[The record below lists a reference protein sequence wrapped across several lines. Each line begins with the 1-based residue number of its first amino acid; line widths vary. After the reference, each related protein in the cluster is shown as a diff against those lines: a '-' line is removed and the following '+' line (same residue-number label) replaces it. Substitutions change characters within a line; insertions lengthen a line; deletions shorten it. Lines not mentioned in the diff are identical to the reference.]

1 MATDYGFV
9 YGDYDIIRST
19 ELLFI
24 EKASQLNREK
34 GKKYLGVGILASE
47 LMEEGTLKSTT
58 DRMKIVLA
66 LRGVDFVFEV
76 TGEALHNRD
85 KMLEVAEQAYQ
96 EFIKTKQ
103 STQLEANQNTTG
115 KNKKYEY
122 IYLPGTWDLFHA
134 GHLENL
140 QEALKLGEK
149 LIVGVKS
156 DELVRQHKNRQ
167 PFLSAEERM
176 DVLRHMKCVDEVVQS
191 HSRNPQIAINTILE
205 DYGKKV
211 EAVCVG
217 SDLIADFE
225 AMKEKIDPAVD
236 IVYTERPK
244 DGPSTSKDTKKL
256 AKIGGHA
263 GALHIKMR
271 ATKDQA
277 VQQQRRLTE
286 QTVGEETQN
295 SEEDPRY

>member
-1 MATDYGFV
+1 MAIDYGYV
-9 YGDYDIIRST
+9 YGDYDVIRST

-76 TGEALHNRD
+76 TEQELENRD
-85 KMLEVAEQAYQ
+85 KMQETAERAYQ
-96 EFIKTKQ
+96 EFIRAKQ
-103 STQLEANQNTTG
+103 AAQIEENQNPT
-115 KNKKYEY
+115 NKKYEY

-140 QEALKLGEK
+140 QEALKLGNK

-156 DELVRQHKNRQ
+156 DELVKEHKNRK

-191 HSRNPQIAINTILE
+191 HSRNPQIAINTIYQ

-211 EAVCVG
+211 SAVCVG

-225 AMKEKIDPAVD
+225 AMKDKIDPTVD
-236 IVYTERPK
+236 IVYTARPK
-244 DGPSTSKDTKKL
+244 DGPSTTKDTKKL
-256 AKIGGHA
+256 ARIGGHA
-263 GALHIKMR
+263 GIIHKKMK
-271 ATKDQA
+271 ASNDSA
-277 VQQQRRLTE
+277 VQKHRNNVE
-286 QTVGEETQN
+286 EETIETN
-295 SEEDPRY
+295 GEDPR

>member
-1 MATDYGFV
+1 MATNYGFI

-19 ELLFI
+19 DLIFI
-24 EKASQLNREK
+24 ERASQLNREK

-76 TGEALHNRD
+76 TGEELENRD
-85 KMLEVAEQAYQ
+85 KMLETAEQAYQ
-96 EFIKTKQ
+96 EFMKTKQ
-103 STQLEANQNTTG
+103 STQLEANQNPTG
-115 KNKKYEY
+115 ENKKYEY

-140 QEALKLGEK
+140 QEALKLGDK

-156 DELVRQHKNRQ
+156 DELVKEHKNRQ

-191 HSRNPQIAINTILE
+191 HSRNPQIAINTIWE

-211 EAVCVG
+211 GAVCVG

-225 AMKEKIDPAVD
+225 AMKDKIDPTVD
-236 IVYTERPK
+236 IVYTSRPK

-263 GALHIKMR
+263 GIIHKKMK
-271 ATKDQA
+271 ASNDSA
-277 VQQQRRLTE
+277 VQKQRNK
-286 QTVGEETQN
+286 VKEETIETN
-295 SEEDPRY
+295 GEDPRY